1 MKYAVLNGERIEPQK
16 GIKNAICPVCGEIV
30 IPKCGPKMMH
40 HWAHKP
46 NASCDPWWESETE
59 WHRKWKDN
67 FPKEYQEII
76 MHDKKTGEKHV
87 ADVKT
92 QSGIVIEFQHSPMNI
107 KEQSSRE
114 QFYKNMVWVVDARK
128 YYDKFKQNINLL
140 EHCKSNKNYFYIK
153 IDSFESQKNCFPQR
167 WLESSVPV
175 IFDFGINDD
184 VENIDY
190 NKQKKWL
197 WCIFP
202 EKFTKNLGYWF
213 DETICGMYLKKETFL
228 NRVSNYDSFYPNI
241 VLSEL
246 EELRIKIEEKREKQE
261 IKYQENMQKQEEL
274 YKKHQQELFET
285 KYPKEEKWRDAIFN
299 IKLDIKHRNLKPKKI
314 YVSDEGEI
322 LDSDENK
329 YNGKRCMALGIKSYT
344 AEYRGSNYK
353 RNEVLMLVES
363 DNKFITTIIN
373 IPSSILNDYYTGYE
387 LLSGNYNYF
396 IRSMSVIP
404 YYEKYSIWFED
415 EERIWTTEKL
425 KKDLEF
431 ICNYFK

>member
-16 GIKNAICPVCGEIV
+16 GIKDAICPICGEIV
-30 IPKCGPKMMH
+30 VPKCGQIKIH
-40 HWAHKP
+40 HWAHQSTI
-46 NASCDPWWESETE
+46 NCDPWWESETE

-67 FPKEYQEII
+67 FSKECQEVI

-87 ADVKT
+87 ADIKT

-175 IFDFGINDD
+175 IFDFGINGD

-213 DETICGMYLKKETFL
+213 DETICGMYLKKETFI
-228 NRVSNYDSFYPNI
+228 NRVLNYDSFYQNI
-241 VLSEL
+241 VIPEL
-246 EELRIKIEEKREKQE
+246 EELKKKIEQK
-261 IKYQENMQKQEEL
+261 IKNG
-274 YKKHQQELFET
+274 
-285 KYPKEEKWRDAIFN
+285 KEEDKWIYAIHNVRLN
-299 IKLDIKHRNLKPKKI
+299 IKNNNIQLKKLDISHK
-314 YVSDEGEI
+314 GEI
-322 LDSDENK
+322 LDSNNRNYNNYKCLVLGVKSYISTYNGNECIK
-329 YNGKRCMALGIKSYT
+329 YNALLLIKMGKEFIIATIDIFSQNSTIDLNNNLFSENYGI
-344 AEYRGSNYK
+344 
-353 RNEVLMLVES
+353 
-363 DNKFITTIIN
+363 TIK
-373 IPSSILNDYYTGYE
+373 T
-387 LLSGNYNYF
+387 LSTYHLFGD
-396 IRSMSVIP
+396 
-404 YYEKYSIWFED
+404 KYIAWFED
-415 EERIWTTEKL
+415 DKGIWTTEKL

-431 ICNYFK
+431 ICNNFK